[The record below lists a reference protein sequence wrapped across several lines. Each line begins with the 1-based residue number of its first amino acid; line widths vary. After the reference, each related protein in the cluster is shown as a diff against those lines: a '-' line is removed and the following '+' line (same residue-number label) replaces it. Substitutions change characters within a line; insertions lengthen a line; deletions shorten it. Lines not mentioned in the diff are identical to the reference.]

1 MHMIYWGCAP
11 REISKEIGES
21 EQGRGRNYTRVRF
34 QAKSQPDSSGDLCS
48 VEYTSEFELT

>member
-21 EQGRGRNYTRVRF
+21 EQGRGGNYTRVQF